1 MTSAAG
7 FQLLAQSLGQVRFL
21 LTKLDDQIQAG
32 LAADPHNTFL
42 QNLEDSITNKIP
54 ETNHAI
60 KIAYQRGTL
69 LSGDESAPSHQ
80 HAMESSQSG
89 KRTFSSAA

>member
-32 LAADPHNTFL
+32 LAADPHNKFL
-42 QNLEDSITNKIP
+42 LDFEDTVTNRIL

-60 KIAYQRGTL
+60 QQAYARGTL
-69 LSGDESAPSHQ
+69 LSGDESALSHQ
-80 HAMESSQSG
+80 HAVQGSQSG
-89 KRTFSSAA
+89 ERTFSSAA